1 MITENI
7 QAFLVLAVIA
17 VAFVLI
23 YRQVLRP
30 PITLLLA
37 NLVFLITGIL
47 STEELLEGLAN
58 ESIISILLLILLTAG
73 IRKNFQIEAAF
84 DKFYR
89 RLHGYRSF
97 LLAMMA
103 KVALVSSVMNNTPVV
118 AAMTPY
124 VFNWGRRN
132 HVTPSK
138 LLIPLSYATICGGMI
153 TLIGTSTTLV
163 LNGFMTESDLVPLD
177 LGKLLIIGLS
187 VTAVVILFIV
197 IASPYLLPDRQEIL
211 AEFNRNQ
218 REYLLETKVTENSP
232 LNGKTVSQAGLRQLK
247 GVFLVEIIR
256 KDDYISPVGPDEK
269 LQSEDI
275 LIFAGDTGDIMDLVT
290 QERGLTLPQQGAAFS
305 QHNLRLVEVVVS
317 SNSNLIGKKV
327 MDSDFRSRYNAAIVA
342 IHRNGEILRGKIGE
356 IRIHHGDLL
365 LLFAGPKFHKSLDLY
380 RDLYLVSDIKEL
392 KRPSRTKVW
401 SLGLVAL
408 TAFALLWVGHFSLFS
423 SLLIV
428 IAVMASLKMI
438 SMQDLKREVDINL
451 LAILVF
457 SLALGT
463 AVINTG
469 AGELMAQVILDTFAP
484 WGSRGVLL
492 ALLIVTTLLTSFISN
507 VGAVAVCFPI
517 AFALSSSW
525 HTDSGALYLA
535 IAFAASAAFL
545 TPIGYQTNLIV
556 YGPGGYNFRDF
567 FKIGLPVTL
576 VYLATVYL
584 LLIWLY
590 PEA

>member
-47 STEELLEGLAN
+47 STEELLGGLAN

-89 RLHGYRSF
+89 RLRSYHSF

-132 HVTPSK
+132 NVSPSK

-163 LNGFMTESDLVPLD
+163 LNGFMTESDLPPLD
-177 LGKLLIIGLS
+177 IWKLLIIGLS
-187 VTAVVILFIV
+187 VTAVVIIFMV
-197 IASPYLLPDRQEIL
+197 FVSHYLLPDRQEIL
-211 AEFNRNQ
+211 AEFHRKQ
-218 REYLLETKVTENSP
+218 REYLLETNVTENSP
-232 LNGKTVSQAGLRQLK
+232 LNGKTVAQAGLRQLK

-256 KDDYISPVGPDEK
+256 ENAKISPVGPSEK

-290 QERGLTLPQQGAAFS
+290 QERGLTLPQQGAAFGKD
-305 QHNLRLVEVVVS
+305 NLRLVEVVVS

-380 RDLYLVSDIKEL
+380 RDLYLVSDIREL
-392 KRPSRTKVW
+392 KRPSRTKIW

-408 TAFALLWVGHFSLFS
+408 TAFVLLWIGHFSLFS

-438 SMQDLKREVDINL
+438 SMQDVKREVDINL

-457 SLALGT
+457 SLALGN

-469 AGELMAQVILDTFAP
+469 AGDLMAQVIMDTFTP
-484 WGSRGVLL
+484 WGNRGILV

-525 HTDSGALYLA
+525 GTDSGPLYLA

-567 FKIGLPVTL
+567 FKIGLPVTV
-576 VYLATVYL
+576 VYLTTVYF

-590 PEA
+590 PQL

>member
-47 STEELLEGLAN
+47 STEELLGGLAN

-84 DKFYR
+84 DKFYQKLR
-89 RLHGYRSF
+89 GYHSF

-132 HVTPSK
+132 NISPSK

-163 LNGFMTESDLVPLD
+163 LNGFMTESDLPPLD
-177 LGKLLIIGLS
+177 IWKLLIIGLS
-187 VTAVVILFIV
+187 VTAVVIIFMV
-197 IASPYLLPDRQEIL
+197 FVSHYLLPDRQEIL
-211 AEFNRNQ
+211 AEFNRKQ

-232 LNGKTVSQAGLRQLK
+232 LNGKTVSQAGLRQLN

-256 KDDYISPVGPDEK
+256 KSTEISPVGPNEK

-305 QHNLRLVEVVVS
+305 KDNLRLVEVVVS

-365 LLFAGPKFHKSLDLY
+365 LLF
-380 RDLYLVSDIKEL
+380 
-392 KRPSRTKVW
+392 
-401 SLGLVAL
+401 
-408 TAFALLWVGHFSLFS
+408 
-423 SLLIV
+423 
-428 IAVMASLKMI
+428 
-438 SMQDLKREVDINL
+438 
-451 LAILVF
+451 
-457 SLALGT
+457 
-463 AVINTG
+463 
-469 AGELMAQVILDTFAP
+469 
-484 WGSRGVLL
+484 
-492 ALLIVTTLLTSFISN
+492 
-507 VGAVAVCFPI
+507 
-517 AFALSSSW
+517 
-525 HTDSGALYLA
+525 SG
-535 IAFAASAAFL
+535 
-545 TPIGYQTNLIV
+545 
-556 YGPGGYNFRDF
+556 
-567 FKIGLPVTL
+567 
-576 VYLATVYL
+576 
-584 LLIWLY
+584 
-590 PEA
+590 